1 MDHIIWYNGWR
12 IVMVCLCCSSM
23 SLKHFHPQLWLYLR
37 CIIWLHREASLW
49 HLEVDDTHY
58 AQLGIFALISA

>member
-1 MDHIIWYNGWR
+1 
-12 IVMVCLCCSSM
+12 MVCLCCSSM